1 MLPQISSLRIKFQKT
16 ESETWFFV
24 NERAMI
30 TTTLMPSCPVTGKPL
45 ALYLFACKRKDLK
58 TNF

>member
-1 MLPQISSLRIKFQKT
+1 MLPQISSLKIKLKKT

-30 TTTLMPSCPVTGKPL
+30 TTTLMPSLSYHWENPWPCTFLL
-45 ALYLFACKRKDLK
+45 AKEK
-58 TNF
+58 T